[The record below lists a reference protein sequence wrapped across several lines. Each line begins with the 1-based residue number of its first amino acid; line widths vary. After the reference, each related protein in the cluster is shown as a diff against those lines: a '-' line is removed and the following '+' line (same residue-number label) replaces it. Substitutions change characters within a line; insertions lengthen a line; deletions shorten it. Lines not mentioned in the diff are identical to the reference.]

1 MKTIIELLEASS
13 KRFANNPYLFEKKA
27 EKYEAI
33 TFRETKDET
42 YKVAAGLL
50 SLGIVKGDRVAL
62 ISESRTDWVTS
73 ELGILHTG
81 AVSVPLS
88 IMLKEGIDLKFRLE
102 HSETRWV
109 IISGNHIEKI
119 NSVKK
124 ELSKLE
130 KVIIL
135 DPKVSYEEDEIYMGD
150 LKKMG
155 EEYLKNNFTEFL
167 RIINSVGPDDYASIC
182 YTSGT
187 TADPKGIILSHRNY
201 TANIEQALTLMDVPE
216 WWTTLLILP
225 WDHSFAHTVGIYIML
240 ATGASIAAV
249 QSGKSYLDSL
259 KNIPGNIR
267 EIRPVFIL
275 SAPAL
280 AKNLR
285 KGIEKGIRDKGSMIE
300 KIFNHALKIAYS
312 YNGNGWDRGKGL
324 KIFLKP
330 LYMLYDVILFK
341 KIRAGFGGRLKF
353 FFGGAA
359 LLDIELQRFFYAI
372 GIPMYQGY
380 GLSEASPVISGN
392 TEIKHKLGTSGVVVG
407 HLDLKICDEDGKEVP
422 SGQKGEIVVRGE
434 NVMIGYY
441 KNEKSTRETLR
452 EGWLHTGD
460 MGYLDSD
467 GFLYVL
473 GRFKSLLISD
483 DGEKYSPEGIEETI
497 TDRSPYIDQ
506 MMLYNNQSKFTTAII
521 VPNKEALTR
530 WAKSRNI
537 DLNDTKGQESVLL
550 EIESVID
557 QYKEGGAC
565 DDLFPSRW
573 LPSSIAIVSESFTV
587 DNTLLNSTGKMVR
600 GKIVDHFRDRIDYLY
615 TPEGKNIINQ
625 ENIKAIRKILNLG

>member
-1 MKTIIELLEASS
+1 MKTIIELLEESCR
-13 KRFANNPYLFEKKA
+13 RFANNPYLFEKKA
-27 EKYEAI
+27 DKYESI
-33 TFRETKDET
+33 TYKETKEEA

-50 SLGIVKGDRVAL
+50 SIGIAKGDRVAL

-102 HSETRWV
+102 HSETRFV
-109 IISGNHIEKI
+109 IISGNQTEKI

-124 ELSKLE
+124 ELKNLE

-135 DPKVSYEEDEIYMGD
+135 DPKNSYDKDEIYMGD
-150 LKKMG
+150 LKKLG
-155 EEYLKNNFTEFL
+155 EEYLKINFSKFL
-167 RIINSVGPDDYASIC
+167 EIINSVGPNDYASIC

-201 TANIEQALTLMDVPE
+201 TSNIEQALTLMDVPE

-225 WDHSFAHTVGIYIML
+225 WDHSFAHTVGIYIMM
-240 ATGASIAAV
+240 ATGASLAAV

-259 KNIPGNIR
+259 KNIPLNIK
-267 EIRPVFIL
+267 EIRPVFML

-285 KGIEKGIRDKGSMIE
+285 KGIEKGIRDKGPVIE
-300 KIFNHALKIAYS
+300 KLFNHALKIAYE
-312 YNGNGWDRGKGL
+312 YNGNGWDRGTGMKV
-324 KIFLKP
+324 FLKP
-330 LYMLYDVILFK
+330 IYMLYDVILFK
-341 KIRAGFGGRLKF
+341 KIRASFGGRLKF

-392 TEIKHKLGTSGVVVG
+392 TEAKHKLGTSGVIVKN
-407 HLDLKICDEDGKEVP
+407 LDLKICDEDGKELP
-422 SGQKGEIVVRGE
+422 AGQKGEIVLRGE
-434 NVMIGYY
+434 NVMLGYY
-441 KNEKSTRETLR
+441 KNEKSTLETLR
-452 EGWLHTGD
+452 DGWLHTGD
-460 MGYLDSD
+460 MGYVDSD

-497 TDRSPYIDQ
+497 TDRSKYIDQ
-506 MMLYNNQSKFTTAII
+506 MMLYNNQNKYTTALI
-521 VPNKEALTR
+521 VPNREALLR
-530 WAKSRNI
+530 WAKSSNI
-537 DLNDTKGQESVLL
+537 DLNDPKGQESVLL
-550 EIESVID
+550 EIEAVVT
-557 QYKEGGAC
+557 QYKEGGAYY
-565 DDLFPSRW
+565 DLFPSRW
-573 LPSSIAIVSESFTV
+573 LPASIAIISEPFTQ
-587 DNTLLNSTGKMVR
+587 DNALINTTGKMVR
-600 GKIVDHFRDRIDYLY
+600 AKIVDHFRDRIDYLY

-625 ENIKAIRKILNLG
+625 ENIKAIKKILNLG